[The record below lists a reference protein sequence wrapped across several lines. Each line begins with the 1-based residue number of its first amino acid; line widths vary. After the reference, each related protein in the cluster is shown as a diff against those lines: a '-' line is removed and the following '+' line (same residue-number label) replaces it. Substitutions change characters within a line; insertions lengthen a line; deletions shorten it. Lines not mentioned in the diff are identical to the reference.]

1 LKKIGE
7 PATAGEFLPPPPMDS
22 ESIKT
27 LQAIA
32 QKHGQILY
40 PPDFLDKK

>member
-1 LKKIGE
+1 V
-7 PATAGEFLPPPPMDS
+7 AAGEFLPPPPMDADAV
-22 ESIKT
+22 KK

-32 QKHGQILY
+32 QKHGQVVY